1 MSYKVATNV
10 ARSEGFHLH
19 GNKDSTDEEDDEENE
34 EEDARTLRS
43 TPRQKLRQELHVTV
57 SRSTEGPNAGSHIS
71 PSMMPSPVD
80 QQNKACRVEGLLQ
93 CTAPQTA
100 SSVEESV
107 RG

>member
-10 ARSEGFHLH
+10 GRSEGFHLH
-19 GNKDSTDEEDDEENE
+19 ENKDSTDEEDDEENE
-34 EEDARTLRS
+34 EEDARTLRN
-43 TPRQKLRQELHVTV
+43 TPRQKIRQELHVTV
-57 SRSTEGPNAGSHIS
+57 SRSAAGSNVGSHIS

-80 QQNKACRVEGLLQ
+80 QQNKGCRVEGLLQ

-100 SSVEESV
+100 ASAEESV